1 MAPKKAANSKTEKA
15 KGPEQGQPVPNIST
29 EPPSKKHRKNSST
42 DESSKAPRRSG
53 RGAAKTTPSTKQLLQ
68 YLLSKSSEELCRPDE
83 ESEDIKAR
91 GNIKTYSGSVLTPF
105 EELLSA
111 VILSRPISHRLGL
124 RTIRTVFNDPYN
136 FNSARSI
143 QQAGHE
149 KHLKAVYDA
158 RTQHKDKTAAQ
169 IGQIADV
176 VLENYTNK
184 DDKDG
189 NRLQK
194 LLDNHN
200 GNVDNALDE
209 LQRNING
216 LGNTGVKIFLRR
228 VQWLWSEGFPYV
240 DDRTQHSLLKVGL
253 PTEGSELAK
262 LIDENYKDLDTIDIA
277 GKDEAEKKR
286 RTFVTVLERAIGSD
300 LEGKVDQMLAAT
312 TEA

>member
-1 MAPKKAANSKTEKA
+1 MAPKKTTKPKA
-15 KGPEQGQPVPNIST
+15 GEAKAPEQEQSASNASTQPAT
-29 EPPSKKHRKNSST
+29 KKRKKNALT
-42 DESSKAPRRSG
+42 DGSSKAPRRSG
-53 RGAAKTTPSTKQLLQ
+53 RGVAKTTPSTKQLLQ

-91 GNIKTYSGSVLTPF
+91 GNIKTYSGSVMTPF

-111 VILSRPISHRLGL
+111 IILSRPISHRLGL

-136 FNSARSI
+136 FNSAKSI

-149 KHLKAVYDA
+149 RHLKAVYDA
-158 RTQHKDKTAAQ
+158 RTQHKDKTATQ

-176 VLENYTNK
+176 VLQNYTSK

-189 NRLQK
+189 TRLQK
-194 LLDNHN
+194 LLNDHN
-200 GNVDNALDE
+200 EDVDKALDD
-209 LQRNING
+209 LQQKING

-228 VQWLWSEGFPYV
+228 IQWLWSEGYPYV
-240 DDRTQHSLLKVGL
+240 DDRTQHSLLKLGL

-262 LIDENYKDLDTIDIA
+262 LIDENYQDLDTSNIV

-286 RTFVTVLERAIGSD
+286 RAFVTVLERAIGSD
-300 LEGKVDQMLAAT
+300 LEGKVDELLAA
-312 TEA
+312 AAD